1 MPRVRRKG
9 RAAKAAR
16 RGQIGVAQ
24 AGPRRR
30 HKRTRKNEDALD
42 EQERAIK
49 QIRAA
54 CAAKTAEVEK
64 ARQPHSFVI
73 SSR

>member
-24 AGPRRR
+24 AGSRRR
-30 HKRTRKNEDALD
+30 HKRARKNEDALD

-64 ARQPHSFVI
+64 ARYLYELI
-73 SSR
+73 ILD